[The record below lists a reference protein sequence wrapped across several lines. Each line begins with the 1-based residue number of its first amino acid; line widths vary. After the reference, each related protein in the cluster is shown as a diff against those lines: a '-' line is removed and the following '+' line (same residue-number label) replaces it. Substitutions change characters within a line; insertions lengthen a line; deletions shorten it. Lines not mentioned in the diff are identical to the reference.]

1 MGGRKDSAGIN
12 KNIVLAWRREK
23 RETSFSE
30 RDEKC
35 KVGKNFEREKRKR
48 TRVDQIWLRKAFP
61 EAIVVGL
68 RVRKVSSMDISAG
81 GGLWEKKVV
90 FVLQNI

>member
-48 TRVDQIWLRKAFP
+48 TRVDTILLRKAFP

-68 RVRKVSSMDISAG
+68 RVRKVSLMDISAG
-81 GGLWEKKVV
+81 GGV
-90 FVLQNI
+90 